1 MKRTLGQGMSGVLI
15 GPPGRWRFILFTIVF
30 NLLLISM
37 VLLSL
42 QQEELKTEVVV
53 LQETRTI
60 MEERLITQEI
70 TYTYPVTIVVTP
82 PPSNR

>member
-1 MKRTLGQGMSGVLI
+1 MSGVLI
-15 GPPGRWRFILFTIVF
+15 GPAGRWRFIWFTIVF

-37 VLLSL
+37 ILLSL

-53 LQETRTI
+53 LQETRTVI
-60 MEERLITQEI
+60 EERLITQEI

-82 PPSNR
+82 PPSSK

>member
-1 MKRTLGQGMSGVLI
+1 
-15 GPPGRWRFILFTIVF
+15 
-30 NLLLISM
+30 M

-53 LQETRTI
+53 LQETRTL

-70 TYTYPVTIVVTP
+70 TYTYPVTIVVPP

>member
-1 MKRTLGQGMSGVLI
+1 MGGVLI

-82 PPSNR
+82 PASNR

>member
-1 MKRTLGQGMSGVLI
+1 MKRTLRQGMSGVVT
-15 GPPGRWRFILFTIVF
+15 GSPERWRFILFTIVL

-42 QQEELKTEVVV
+42 QQDELKTEVVV
-53 LQETRTI
+53 LQETRTLI
-60 MEERLITQEI
+60 EKRLITQEI

>member
-1 MKRTLGQGMSGVLI
+1 MKGRVGPGARVLI
-15 GPPGRWRFILFTIVF
+15 GPPGRWRFISFILVF
-30 NLLLISM
+30 NLLLTSM

-42 QQEELKTEVVV
+42 QHEELKTEVVV

-60 MEERLITQEI
+60 IEERLITQEI

-82 PPSNR
+82 APSSK

>member
-1 MKRTLGQGMSGVLI
+1 
-15 GPPGRWRFILFTIVF
+15 
-30 NLLLISM
+30 M

-42 QQEELKTEVVV
+42 QQEELETEVVV

-70 TYTYPVTIVVTP
+70 TYTYPVTIVVTTV
-82 PPSNR
+82 PSTR

>member
-1 MKRTLGQGMSGVLI
+1 MKRTLWQGMSGVVT
-15 GPPGRWRFILFTIVF
+15 GSPERWRFILFTIVF

-42 QQEELKTEVVV
+42 QQDELKTEVVV
-53 LQETRTI
+53 LQETRTLI
-60 MEERLITQEI
+60 EKRLITQEI

>member
-1 MKRTLGQGMSGVLI
+1 
-15 GPPGRWRFILFTIVF
+15 LFTIVF

-42 QQEELKTEVVV
+42 QQKELRTEVVV

>member
-1 MKRTLGQGMSGVLI
+1 MKQTLRQGMSGVVT
-15 GPPGRWRFILFTIVF
+15 GSPERWRFILFTIVF

-42 QQEELKTEVVV
+42 QQDELKTEVVV
-53 LQETRTI
+53 LQETRTLI
-60 MEERLITQEI
+60 EKRLITQEI